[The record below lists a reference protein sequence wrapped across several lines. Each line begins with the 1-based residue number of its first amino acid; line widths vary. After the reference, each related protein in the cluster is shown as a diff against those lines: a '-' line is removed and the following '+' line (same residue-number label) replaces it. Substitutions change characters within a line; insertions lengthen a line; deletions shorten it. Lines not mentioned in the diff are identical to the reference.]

1 MTKDIQNRLLALN
14 NKMLDIVGYLII
26 KYGVTPE
33 LKALEIWL
41 NDDYE
46 RLKN

>member
-1 MTKDIQNRLLALN
+1 MSPEITQRLKDLN
-14 NKMLDIVGYLII
+14 TRMLNIVGYLII
-26 KYGVTPE
+26 KYGVTDE

-41 NDDYE
+41 NDNYE